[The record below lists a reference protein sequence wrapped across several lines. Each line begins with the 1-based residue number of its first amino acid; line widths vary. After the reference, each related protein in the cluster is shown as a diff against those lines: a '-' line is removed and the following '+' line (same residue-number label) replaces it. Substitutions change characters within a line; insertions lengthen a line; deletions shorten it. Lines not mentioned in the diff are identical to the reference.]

1 MEELYRSLYAKYAA
15 GLSSEDMD
23 AKVQYALQQD
33 PNQFIDSFYKKY
45 TGSGPSEDQIG
56 YMNSYLEN
64 KPVTDRERVDA
75 LDLEDRDS
83 NWFTKTIDLHNV
95 EWIALNT

>member
-56 YMNSYLEN
+56 YMNSYLE
-64 KPVTDRERVDA
+64 
-75 LDLEDRDS
+75 LEMTYYMILMVIFLKNSLR
-83 NWFTKTIDLHNV
+83 IL
-95 EWIALNT
+95 

>member
-45 TGSGPSEDQIG
+45 TGS
-56 YMNSYLEN
+56 
-64 KPVTDRERVDA
+64 
-75 LDLEDRDS
+75 
-83 NWFTKTIDLHNV
+83 
-95 EWIALNT
+95 